1 MNIKREFFAAC
12 REDGVTS
19 DAGRCPIVIRTT
31 MESIPDLVTRA
42 KGGDVDA
49 FGLLVQ
55 ATQKMAFAVARSVL
69 RDSMAAEDATQL
81 AYLRAFRRLRDL
93 QDPSAFPGWLRRLV
107 VTVAIN
113 ERRARRA
120 TFVRLD
126 DIPDVPIL
134 DEVEDHWSESQ
145 RNRLAAALL
154 TLSQEERQ
162 ICDRRYH
169 GYWTTA
175 RLAATAG
182 IDESAMRKRLQRIRD
197 KLRREVEMSEQRGIE
212 PHELAPGMPGR
223 VVELLAKPRLTA
235 LPEHPVGH
243 VQELL
248 RGTFPEFI
256 EQSLHEVIDISEV
269 RTLAADAVYV
279 DSLQL
284 HRVDDRRI
292 LRYDLTLPMLM
303 TVRQSGQPLR
313 LWATGKTYRVCR
325 EDSMHL
331 EAFHQAEAFW
341 LDDRSN
347 LDAWQVT
354 ARVLRSVHAVLPGRT
369 VKIVPTTYP
378 MCSQAWELEVED
390 AGQWSEVLAWGVFN
404 DRVLTHVGGDP
415 AKHVAVGVGYG
426 LERLAMLRYG
436 IDDIRKIEVARVA

>member
-1 MNIKREFFAAC
+1 M
-12 REDGVTS
+12 V
-19 DAGRCPIVIRTT
+19 VRTT
-31 MESIPDLVTRA
+31 MESISDLVARA
-42 KGGDVDA
+42 KAGDVDA

-55 ATQKMAFAVARSVL
+55 ATQKMAYAVARSVL
-69 RDSMAAEDATQL
+69 RDSMAAEDVTQQ
-81 AYLRAFRRLRDL
+81 AYLRAFRRLGDL

-134 DEVEDHWSESQ
+134 DDAEDHWSESQ

-154 TLSQEERQ
+154 TLSPEERQ

-169 GYWTTA
+169 GHWTAA
-175 RLAATAG
+175 RLAAVAG

-197 KLRREVEMSEQRGIE
+197 KLRRDVEMSEQRGIGVD
-212 PHELAPGMPGR
+212 ELRPDLPAR

-235 LPEHPVGH
+235 LPENPVGQ

-248 RGTFPEFI
+248 RGAFPDFGL
-256 EQSLHEVIDISEV
+256 QSLPEVIDLSEV
-269 RTLAADAVYV
+269 VALAADAVYV
-279 DSLQL
+279 DPLEL

-303 TVRQSGQPLR
+303 AVRFTGRPLR

-331 EAFHQAEAFW
+331 EAFHQAEALW
-341 LDDRSN
+341 IDDRAN
-347 LDAWQVT
+347 LDVWQMT
-354 ARVLRSVHAVLPGRT
+354 ARVVRSVHAVLPGRT
-369 VKIVPTTYP
+369 LKIVPTTYP
-378 MCSQAWELEVED
+378 MCSEAWQLEVED
-390 AGQWSEVLAWGVFN
+390 DGQWSEVLAWGVFN
-404 DRVLTHVGGDP
+404 DRVLAHVGGDP

-436 IDDIRKIEVARVA
+436 IDDIRKVEIAEVA